1 MSLARG
7 LERRLERLVDGFA
20 ARLFGGAVHPVELGE
35 RLVREADLGL
45 VPRETGPVA
54 PNDYL
59 VHLGGVPA
67 DSSAL
72 GPLQREL
79 EQVIEITAVERGWRL
94 DGPARVSIAVGEG
107 GEASVRIESGITP
120 GPRPAWARL
129 LPPGGRTPLEATHNR
144 SLIGRSGSADL
155 HVPDAEVSRRHA
167 LIWQELG
174 STWIA
179 DLGTPNGTYVNGER
193 VTDPPSLGAGDV
205 IALGPVSYVFKP
217 V

>member
-94 DGPARVSIAVGEG
+94 DGSSCRRAERKSF
-107 GEASVRIESGITP
+107 
-120 GPRPAWARL
+120 
-129 LPPGGRTPLEATHNR
+129 
-144 SLIGRSGSADL
+144 GRSCHG
-155 HVPDAEVSRRHA
+155 RRTGLLRPWKA
-167 LIWQELG
+167 TGI
-174 STWIA
+174 S
-179 DLGTPNGTYVNGER
+179 
-193 VTDPPSLGAGDV
+193 GART
-205 IALGPVSYVFKP
+205 
-217 V
+217 